1 MILANHFED
10 TRKSILNISANI
22 IDIVYKRKTSKFEQ
36 VISIAQRELQI
47 SYDKVIL
54 AINFLYMTGSL
65 EYDMKTDT
73 LRFNNEA

>member
-22 IDIVYKRKTSKFEQ
+22 IDIIYKRKTKRFEQ
-36 VISIAQRELQI
+36 VISISQRELHI

-54 AINFLYMTGSL
+54 AINFLYMTGNL